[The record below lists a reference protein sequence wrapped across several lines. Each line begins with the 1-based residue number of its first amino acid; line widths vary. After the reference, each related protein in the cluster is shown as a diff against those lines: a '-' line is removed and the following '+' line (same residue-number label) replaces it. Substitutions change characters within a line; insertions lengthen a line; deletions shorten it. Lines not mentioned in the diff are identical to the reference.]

1 MARLAWPSILS
12 FILHNGYRI
21 NDQYFVADLGPHA
34 HAAIASSTFVLI
46 MNFGVIFFLVGGV
59 LPLIARATGAGNRAA
74 RDSTVRHALA
84 GGLLLAVVLGV
95 VGTLLTPSLAALL
108 ATGAEQERLVC
119 EYLGTIFLLVLPL
132 VLTPIV
138 DSTFIGMG
146 DTRTPMILQI
156 FAVVLNACLN
166 PILIYGLGSFAG
178 FGIAGAALAS
188 CSSRACV
195 MTAGLVL
202 LRAKHG
208 VRLWSGAPLELS
220 GLTEIVR
227 IGAPAGLSIL
237 MYAAVYWTLLVMVI
251 NPLGGAAV
259 AGLGIGFNVFES
271 VSFPFFLGI
280 ALAGASIVGR
290 NLGAGDRA
298 GALLAVR
305 SVRRIART
313 AGVAFCLLFLI
324 GGPLVAPFFTDDP
337 NVLRE
342 TIGYVTILAWSQLF
356 VAEETVNE
364 KILNGA
370 GHTRPILWIS
380 SLGNLLRIPLAWALA
395 APLGLAAAGVWWAIN
410 ASTALKAIAYY
421 RVVERRAWLGE
432 IDGAQDTQAG
442 RLPIR
447 GGTAG
452 PEEG

>member
-1 MARLAWPSILS
+1 
-12 FILHNGYRI
+12 
-21 NDQYFVADLGPHA
+21 
-34 HAAIASSTFVLI
+34 
-46 MNFGVIFFLVGGV
+46 
-59 LPLIARATGAGNRAA
+59 
-74 RDSTVRHALA
+74 
-84 GGLLLAVVLGV
+84 
-95 VGTLLTPSLAALL
+95 
-108 ATGAEQERLVC
+108 
-119 EYLGTIFLLVLPL
+119 
-132 VLTPIV
+132 
-138 DSTFIGMG
+138 
-146 DTRTPMILQI
+146 
-156 FAVVLNACLN
+156 
-166 PILIYGLGSFAG
+166 
-178 FGIAGAALAS
+178 
-188 CSSRACV
+188 
-195 MTAGLVL
+195 
-202 LRAKHG
+202 
-208 VRLWSGAPLELS
+208 VRLWSDTPLELS

-237 MYAAVYWTLLVMVI
+237 MYAAVYWTLLVVVI

-432 IDGAQDTQAG
+432 LDDAQATQAG